1 MGNDRSSDPRVGR
14 LLADARYEV
23 LPTAKVADQLLE
35 HVPTSVTVT
44 VTASPAKG
52 LGVTLDLATRLASAG
67 YDVVPH
73 LAARMVSGRA
83 ELADIVARLTERGI
97 TKVFVPAGDA
107 EHPAGSYTQAL
118 DLLRDLTELGRPF
131 SHVGVAAYPESH
143 PFIPDDVTVQAMW
156 DKRQHATH
164 LVSNLTFDAD
174 GLGRWLRRVRER
186 GITLP
191 LLVGVPGPVERTKLL
206 GMATRIGV
214 GDSIRF
220 LRKQRNVFARIAA
233 PGFSP
238 DRFLARVA
246 DLTDDPGLGVEGLHV
261 YTFNQ
266 VAKVEAWRREHLARA
281 AG

>member
-14 LLADARYEV
+14 LLAGARYEV

-83 ELADIVARLTERGI
+83 ELADIVARLTEHGI

-107 EHPAGSYTQAL
+107 EEPAGEYTQAL
-118 DLLRDLTELGRPF
+118 DLLEDLTEMGRPF
-131 SHVGVAAYPESH
+131 SHVGIAAYPESH

-156 DKRQHATH
+156 DKRHHATH
-164 LVSNLTFDAD
+164 LVSNLTFDAE
-174 GLGRWLRRVRER
+174 GLGRWLRRVRDR

-191 LLVGVPGPVERTKLL
+191 LLVGVPGPVEPTKLL
-206 GMATRIGV
+206 GMATKIGV
-214 GDSIRF
+214 GDSVRF
-220 LRKQRNVFARIAA
+220 LRKQRNVFARIVA
-233 PGFSP
+233 PGFTP
-238 DRFLARVA
+238 DRFVGKVA
-246 DLTDDPGLGVEGLHV
+246 DLAADPGLAVAGLHV

-266 VAKVEAWRREHLARA
+266 VAKVERWRRAHLSRA
-281 AG
+281 G